1 MTFKNEYHPYEHFVG
16 TATGGTLPSDALSL
30 AAAKLQQNKLD
41 YTTMGTTGNLN
52 SSLSKGVSE
61 LSNHDI
67 DTLDETNNKL
77 VQYND
82 TLRNTITDNSRNLFT
97 QAKNLRDNQQTLLNQ
112 SNSLEVK
119 SNYYDTKQKQNAF
132 SIEKNKY
139 RENIFRLLFGLN
151 IILLFV
157 ILFIINKA

>member
-16 TATGGTLPSDALSL
+16 SDALSL
-30 AAAKLQQNKLD
+30 GPAKLQQNKLD

-61 LSNHDI
+61 LTTHDI
-67 DTLDETNNKL
+67 DTIDETNDKL

-82 TLRNTITDNSRNLFT
+82 TLSNTTTNNSRQLFN

-119 SNYYDTKQKQNAF
+119 SNYYDTKQKQNSF

-139 RENIFRLLFGLN
+139 RENIFRLLLGLN